1 MLQFN
6 NVMEVFKLLD
16 KTNCR
21 KCREKTCMAFAA
33 AVFKGEKRLD
43 ECPFISRDTAA
54 LYGPPRTNRNSPE
67 IDLEESIAAMRK
79 TIRGLDLKTRA
90 EIIQGVFHN
99 ERLTLKI
106 MGKDFSV
113 DSNSSIYT
121 DLHVNNWVVISSF
134 NYIIQCKGVPVR
146 NEWVPFR
153 ELPGGLDWYRLFGQ
167 QCEKPLKNL
176 GDTHPDLLKDLVDL
190 FSGKHVSEQ
199 FQSDISVVLS
209 PLPLVPMLICYWEP
223 EDGMESSLNLFFDAT
238 AGHNLGIEGVYL
250 LGVGITQMFEKL
262 ALLHGFK
269 NH

>member
-43 ECPFISRDTAA
+43 ECPFVSKDTAA
-54 LYGPPRTNRNSPE
+54 LYGPPKANRKSPE
-67 IDLEESIAAMRK
+67 IDLEESIAAMRE
-79 TIRGLDLKTRA
+79 TIRGLDLKARA
-90 EIIQGVFHN
+90 EIIQANFHN

-113 DSNSSIYT
+113 DSDCTIYT

-134 NYIIQCKGVPVR
+134 NYIIQCKGVPVK

-153 ELPGGLDWYRLFGQ
+153 ELPGGQDWYRLFGQ

-176 GDTHPDLLKDLVDL
+176 GDSHPDLLKDLVEL
-190 FSGKHVSEQ
+190 FSGKHVTEQ
-199 FQSDISVVLS
+199 FQSDISVVLF